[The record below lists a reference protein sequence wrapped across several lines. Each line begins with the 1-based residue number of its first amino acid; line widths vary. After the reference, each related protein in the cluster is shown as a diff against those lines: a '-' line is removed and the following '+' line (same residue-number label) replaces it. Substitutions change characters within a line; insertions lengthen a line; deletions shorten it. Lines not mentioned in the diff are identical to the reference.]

1 MNAPPAAPGLL
12 DDPLPPLEEAA
23 LDWVVRLHS
32 GNATAAERAAYAAWK
47 AASPEQSAAA
57 LAAEALWDGLGKAA
71 KPRRRRALLRGAG
84 AATAVLGLLALGA
97 GSGFLDQPAALL
109 ADHRTGIGERRSLA
123 LPDGSR
129 LDLDSATSLDVAFD
143 AGRRRIRLH
152 GGRIH
157 AEVAADPDRPFEVE
171 AAGGRV
177 IALGTGF
184 DLRRDGDAV
193 QVVVTEH
200 SVAVAIPGHE
210 PVQVVAGQRAGYGPG
225 RLDPPV
231 PADLHSETAWR
242 RGRLV
247 FHGKPL
253 GEVAA
258 EMGRYSRGWIV
269 FTDAG
274 LRRRPVTGVFPTD
287 DPAAFFD
294 AIAAALPVRLRHLP
308 WLTVIEPDPMR
319 AGRT

>member
-1 MNAPPAAPGLL
+1 MNAPPATPGLL
-12 DDPLPPLEEAA
+12 DDPLPALEEAA

-32 GNATAAERAAYAAWK
+32 GSATAAERAAYAAWK
-47 AASPEQSAAA
+47 AASPEQNAAA
-57 LAAEALWDGLGKAA
+57 LTAEALWEGLGKAA

-84 AATAVLGLLALGA
+84 AGAVILGLLALGA
-97 GSGFLDQPAALL
+97 GSGFLDHPATLL
-109 ADHRTGIGERRSLA
+109 ADHRTGIGERRSLI

-143 AGRRRIRLH
+143 ARRRRIRLH
-152 GGRIH
+152 DGRIH

-177 IALGTGF
+177 LALGTGF

-200 SVAVAIPGHE
+200 SVELAIPGQA
-210 PVQVVAGQRAGYGPG
+210 PLQVAAGQRAGYGPG
-225 RLDPPV
+225 RLDPPA
-231 PADLHSETAWR
+231 PADLRSETAWR
-242 RGRLV
+242 RGQLI
-247 FHGKPL
+247 FHGRPL

-258 EMGRYSRGWIV
+258 EMGRYNRGWIV
-269 FTDAG
+269 FTDAT
-274 LRRRPVTGVFPTD
+274 LRRRPVTGVFPTN

-294 AIAAALPVRLRHLP
+294 AIAAALPVRLRRLP
-308 WLTVIEPDPMR
+308 WLTIVEPDPMR
-319 AGRT
+319 AGRL